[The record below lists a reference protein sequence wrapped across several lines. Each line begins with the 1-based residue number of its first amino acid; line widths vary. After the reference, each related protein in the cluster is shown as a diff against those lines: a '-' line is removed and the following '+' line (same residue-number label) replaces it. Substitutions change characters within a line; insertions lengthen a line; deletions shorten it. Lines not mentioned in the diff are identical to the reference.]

1 MVNHIMGIDHA
12 IVGVRDLAHARTTYE
27 RLGFH
32 VTPQGRHVGWG
43 TANYCLMFP
52 ADYVELLGIVDPEQ
66 FTNNLDRFL
75 ETREGLLSLALR
87 SANPEGTHE
96 AWRSA
101 GLEPAEVSDLS
112 RLLETEVELRF
123 KNVVLA
129 PATTGELPLLACSPL
144 TPELMRK
151 SEWLDHPNGA
161 VGIESITVVLDDPA
175 TLIPP
180 MAKVFGATNLT
191 ETDDTLAVHTGH
203 GVLLL
208 TTPDGLSML
217 HPEMDAIGANG
228 TPQLAALTLTVKDTA
243 ETAAELDRREIA
255 YRRDVG
261 GTIGVSPEHTHGV
274 MLEFTAAAGLARAAA
289 RLA

>member
-32 VTPQGRHVGWG
+32 VTPLGRHVGWG

-52 ADYVELLGIVDPEQ
+52 ADYVELLGIVDAEQ

-96 AWRSA
+96 AWQAA
-101 GLEPAEVSDLS
+101 GLEPAAVSDLS
-112 RLLETEVELRF
+112 RLLDSEVELRF
-123 KNVVLA
+123 KNVVLT
-129 PATTGELPLLACSPL
+129 PATTGELPLLACAPL
-144 TPELMRK
+144 TPDLMREP
-151 SEWLDHPNGA
+151 EWLDHPNGA
-161 VGIESITVVLDDPA
+161 VGIESITVVLDDPG
-175 TLIPP
+175 TLALP

-217 HPEMDAIGANG
+217 HPEMDAIAANG
-228 TPQLAALTLTVKDTA
+228 APMLAALTLLVRDPV

-255 YRRDVG
+255 YSRAAG

-274 MLEFTAAAGLARAAA
+274 MLEFAAAGGVARAAA
-289 RLA
+289 RLV

>member
-32 VTPQGRHVGWG
+32 VTPRGRHVGWG

-52 ADYVELLGIVDPEQ
+52 ADYVELLGIVDAEQ

-87 SANPEGTHE
+87 SADPEGTHE
-96 AWRSA
+96 AWQAA
-101 GLEPAEVSDLS
+101 GLEPTGVADLS
-112 RLLETEVELRF
+112 RLLETDVELRF
-123 KNVVLA
+123 KNVVLT
-129 PATTGELPLLACSPL
+129 PATTGEVPLLACAPL
-144 TPELMRK
+144 TPDLMRAP
-151 SEWLDHPNGA
+151 EWLDHPNGA
-161 VGIESITVVLDDPA
+161 VGIESVTVVLDDPGS
-175 TLIPP
+175 LIPP

-217 HPEMDAIGANG
+217 HPEMDAIATNGAP
-228 TPQLAALTLTVKDTA
+228 TLAALTLLVRDPV
-243 ETAAELDRREIA
+243 ETAAELDRREIV
-255 YRRDVG
+255 YRRDAG
-261 GTIGVSPEHTHGV
+261 GTIGVSPEFTHGV
-274 MLEFTAAAGLARAAA
+274 MLEFAAAAGLARAAA
-289 RLA
+289 RLV

>member
-32 VTPQGRHVGWG
+32 VTPLGRHVGWG

-52 ADYVELLGIVDPEQ
+52 ADYVELLGIVDAEQ

-96 AWRSA
+96 AWQAA

-112 RLLETEVELRF
+112 RLLDSEVELRF
-123 KNVVLA
+123 KNVVLT
-129 PATTGELPLLACSPL
+129 PATTGVPLLACAPL
-144 TPELMRK
+144 TPDLMREP
-151 SEWLDHPNGA
+151 EWLDHPNGA
-161 VGIESITVVLDDPA
+161 VGIESITVVLDDPG
-175 TLIPP
+175 TLAVS

-217 HPEMDAIGANG
+217 HPEMDALATNGA
-228 TPQLAALTLTVKDTA
+228 PMLAALTLLVRDPV

-255 YRRDVG
+255 YRRDAG

-274 MLEFTAAAGLARAAA
+274 MLEFAAAGGVARAAA
-289 RLA
+289 RLV

>member
-101 GLEPAEVSDLS
+101 GLEPTMSPKPEATSS
-112 RLLETEVELRF
+112 RRQRF
-123 KNVVLA
+123 
-129 PATTGELPLLACSPL
+129 SSSSS
-144 TPELMRK
+144 RRRR
-151 SEWLDHPNGA
+151 
-161 VGIESITVVLDDPA
+161 SISS
-175 TLIPP
+175 
-180 MAKVFGATNLT
+180 K
-191 ETDDTLAVHTGH
+191 
-203 GVLLL
+203 
-208 TTPDGLSML
+208 
-217 HPEMDAIGANG
+217 
-228 TPQLAALTLTVKDTA
+228 
-243 ETAAELDRREIA
+243 
-255 YRRDVG
+255 
-261 GTIGVSPEHTHGV
+261 
-274 MLEFTAAAGLARAAA
+274 ARAFEMAEAA
-289 RLA
+289 